1 MLNSKSEG
9 RMKKNKLNILACL
22 LLAGT
27 MANTGCTKDFVDINT
42 SPITYGPTNFN
53 PNFTFST
60 AQLTYT
66 GSIDFAYETWRANL
80 IYSGTMMQGLST
92 VVSYWAGDKY
102 LLTPWYT
109 SAYWERAYDEQV
121 KPIVDVVEVTR
132 DNEKYK
138 NLHQA
143 ARIWRAL
150 IFARISDLYGDI
162 PYSEAGKGYY
172 LGNLATKYDKQQDIY
187 LDLLKEVDEA
197 VNALDPAADVVTGDI
212 IYSGDVDKWK
222 KLGNSIMLRLAMR
235 LTKVD
240 ENTAKTYATKAIGK
254 TLASNADNAFVKHD
268 ESGARVTQNRNSQVL
283 LGDGGQEHY
292 YVKWSDTFINAL
304 KSTNDPRIKVAVNN
318 LWLEAGSK
326 VQNNGFTTD
335 PALQKGMP
343 NGKDLNN
350 NPLYAI
356 SSHPSFTKFPDYSSP
371 HPGMIKSDGI
381 TFIMTYAESEL
392 LSAEAAQRWGIGSS
406 AATHYTNGVKA
417 AITCLGQ
424 YDSRLAISEDDANTY
439 VAGHPLTDGLKQIN
453 TQYWIHQNTALNFYE
468 SWANWRRS
476 GFPALTP
483 VVYPG
488 NATNGTIP
496 RRFPYPTAEE
506 AGANKDYYK
515 AAAAAV
521 PGGDNLS
528 GRVWWDK

>member
-1 MLNSKSEG
+1 
-9 RMKKNKLNILACL
+9 MKIKKINILAL
-22 LLAGT
+22 VLLAGT
-27 MANTGCTKDFVDINT
+27 LSNTSCTKDFVNINT
-42 SPITYGPTNFN
+42 NPITYGPTNFD
-53 PNFTFST
+53 PNFTLST
-60 AQLTYT
+60 AQMTYT
-66 GSIDFAYETWRANL
+66 GSIDLGYETWRANL

-92 VVSYWAGDKY
+92 VISYWAGDKY

-121 KPIVDVVEVTR
+121 KPIVDVVEMTR
-132 DNEKYK
+132 ENEKYK
-138 NLHQA
+138 NVHQV
-143 ARIWRAL
+143 ARIWKAL
-150 IFARISDLYGDI
+150 IFARITDLYGDV
-162 PYSEAGKGYY
+162 PYSEAGQGYY
-172 LGNLATKYDKQQDIY
+172 KKNLSTKYDKQQDIY
-187 LDLLKEVDEA
+187 MDLLKEVEEA
-197 VNALDPAADVVTGDI
+197 THALDVNADKVTGDI
-212 IYSGDVDKWK
+212 VYNGNIDQWK
-222 KLGNSIMLRLAMR
+222 KLGNSILLRLAMR

-268 ESGARVTQNRNSQVL
+268 ESGLRITKNRNSQVL
-283 LGDGGQEHY
+283 LGDGGSEHY

-304 KSTNDPRIKVAVNN
+304 KSANDPRIKVAATQVWPDVNKKEYKN
-318 LWLEAGSK
+318 INPNF
-326 VQNNGFTTD
+326 VTD
-335 PALQKGMP
+335 PTKQKGMP

-356 SSHPSFTKFPDYSSP
+356 SSHPSYTSFPDYSSP
-371 HPGMIKSDGI
+371 HPGMIKPDGI

-392 LSAEAAQRWGIGSS
+392 LSAEASQRWGVGSS
-406 AATHYTNGVKA
+406 PAVHYANGVKA
-417 AITCLGQ
+417 AITFLGQ
-424 YDSRLAISEDDANTY
+424 YDDRLAIQESEANTY
-439 VAGHPLTDGLKQIN
+439 VITHPLTDGLKQIN

-476 GFPALTP
+476 GYPVLTP

-506 AGANKDYYK
+506 AGTNKEYYK

-528 GRVWWDK
+528 GRVWWDKQ